1 MSEKIL
7 SNGPGYVLTEEDEKT
22 LHRVPQIDF
31 PNMKSQVDV
40 ISNEVRPKLIPL
52 HIANVE
58 FEYGPAIKKGDLGI
72 LSVRKVA
79 GTFLEQFELK
89 SFPVDLQKLHIIARP
104 TDDARA
110 IMLRQFPSPFS
121 KSIKPNSIL
130 PPFRN
135 HISPFARNVEP
146 GWECTFPLSLSLYT
160 ILANTTHKHQQF
172 TISPHSKSS
181 TPRVWLERTL
191 RWNLI

>member
-1 MSEKIL
+1 M
-7 SNGPGYVLTEEDEKT
+7 TEEDEKT